1 MCPAD
6 NCKIAGL
13 PSESVVL
20 KYCVW
25 DFGDGIDCL
34 KEILERYRF
43 SRKEV
48 VYMTSSEEIK
58 SFVSDEIVMGVRFV
72 DSIMSREQF
81 KSIKKQY
88 QEWKETNSK
97 K

>member
-1 MCPAD
+1 MNPAD

-13 PSESVVL
+13 PSECVVL
-20 KYCVW
+20 KWCVW
-25 DFGDGIDCL
+25 EFGDGIDCL
-34 KEILERYRF
+34 TEILERYRF

-48 VYMTSSEEIK
+48 VYMMPSGEIK
-58 SFVSDEIVMGVRFV
+58 SFVSDETMLGVRLV

-88 QEWKETNSK
+88 QEWKEANSK